1 MKPFLLLALR
11 AMLCIA
17 LSNIAINSVSAQTSS
32 KKTASIPKKEASISK
47 KPTVLKQKTIK
58 PHHKKK
64 KKAIPP
70 KKKSNKKKKP
80 SKGKKTP
87 IPTVVQNIVK
97 SNPVS
102 WFLMTADV
110 AWEKVLSRYVS
121 IQLAGTYTRQSGE
134 VFDGLQANL
143 AGYSVTPEMRY
154 YWMPFNKVINPVG
167 KKRLENKPIAAPLS
181 FYTAVWGKMSDYK
194 ANVEFPDHPD
204 EKAEIF
210 HRRAYSGGVN
220 FGSQFWVKFRKR
232 PVLLCD
238 FSLGGGWV
246 EAKTETKL
254 AENGKRIKL
263 NRKGFTPN
271 FGFRIGL
278 PLN

>member
-11 AMLCIA
+11 AVLCIV
-17 LSNIAINSVSAQTSS
+17 LSNMAMDSVSAQTTS
-32 KKTASIPKKEASISK
+32 KKVASLSKKAASISK
-47 KPTVLKQKTIK
+47 KSTVSKQKTIK

-64 KKAIPP
+64 KKAIQS
-70 KKKSNKKKKP
+70 KKKSSKKKTSSRRKRMSYP
-80 SKGKKTP
+80 A
-87 IPTVVQNIVK
+87 VVQNIVK

-102 WFLMTADV
+102 WFLMTADLS
-110 AWEKVLSRYVS
+110 WEKVLSRYIS

-134 VFDGLQANL
+134 IFDGLKANL
-143 AGYSVTPEMRY
+143 AGYSITPEMRY
-154 YWMPFNKVINPVG
+154 YWMPFNKIVNPL
-167 KKRLENKPIAAPLS
+167 KKRRLESMPIAAPLS

-194 ANVEFPDHPD
+194 ANVEFPDHPA

-220 FGSQFWVKFRKR
+220 FGSQFWIKFRKR
-232 PVLLCD
+232 PIFLCD

-263 NRKGFTPN
+263 ERKGFTPN
-271 FGFRIGL
+271 LGFRIGL
-278 PLN
+278 PLK